1 MRDPIN
7 FLDHVVEYPGRFQE
21 TDLGNNLIQHDPAP
35 GEIGQ
40 EGTPLNAAN
49 MNLLDTA
56 ALQAIM
62 MGSLNTSLLR
72 QLSDKVEAQAG
83 EQIEVTLTNTQQYPF
98 NNSNKA
104 VQLGTNRNKKNYT
117 VLVEVLSSEGGGVGE
132 ILVTNKLLNGFQIAY
147 TGAASSVT
155 VNCIVQGGF

>member
-35 GEIGQ
+35 GEIVQ

-83 EQIEVTLTNTQQYPF
+83 EQIEVTLTNSQQYPF

>member
-21 TDLGNNLIQHDPAP
+21 TDLGNNLVQHDPAP
-35 GEIGQ
+35 GEVVQ

-83 EQIEVTLTNTQQYPF
+83 EQIEVTLTNSQQYPF

>member
-21 TDLGNNLIQHDPAP
+21 TDMGNNLIQHDPAP
-35 GEIGQ
+35 GEIVQ

>member
-35 GEIGQ
+35 GEIVQ

-62 MGSLNTSLLR
+62 MGSLNASLLR

-83 EQIEVTLTNTQQYPF
+83 EQIEVTLTNNQQYPF

>member
-35 GEIGQ
+35 GEIVQ

-83 EQIEVTLTNTQQYPF
+83 EQIEVTLTNSQQYPF

-155 VNCIVQGGF
+155 VKCIVQGGF

>member
-35 GEIGQ
+35 GEIVQ

-62 MGSLNTSLLR
+62 MGSLNSSLLR

>member
-35 GEIGQ
+35 GEIVQ

-72 QLSDKVEAQAG
+72 QLSDKVDAQAG
-83 EQIEVTLTNTQQYPF
+83 EQIEVTLTNSQQYPF

>member
-7 FLDHVVEYPGRFQE
+7 FLDHVVEYPGRFLE
-21 TDLGNNLIQHDPAP
+21 TDLGDNLIQHDPAP
-35 GEIGQ
+35 GEIVQ

-62 MGSLNTSLLR
+62 MGSLNTALLR

-83 EQIEVTLTNTQQYPF
+83 EQIEVTLTNSLQYPF
-98 NNSNKA
+98 NDSNVA

-132 ILVTNKLLNGFQIAY
+132 IKISNKLLNGFQIAY
-147 TGAASSVT
+147 TGAASSVK

>member
-7 FLDHVVEYPGRFQE
+7 FLDHVVEYQGRFQE

-35 GEIGQ
+35 GEIVQ

>member
-35 GEIGQ
+35 GEIVQ

-155 VNCIVQGGF
+155 VKCIVQGGF

>member
-7 FLDHVVEYPGRFQE
+7 FLDHVVECPGRFQE
-21 TDLGNNLIQHDPAP
+21 TDLGNNLVQHDPAP
-35 GEIGQ
+35 GEVVQ

-62 MGSLNTSLLR
+62 LGSLNVSFLR

-117 VLVEVLSSEGGGVGE
+117 VLVEILSSEGGGVGE
-132 ILVTNKLLNGFQIAY
+132 IIISNKLLNGFQIAY

>member
-35 GEIGQ
+35 GEIVQ

-117 VLVEVLSSEGGGVGE
+117 VLVEVLDSEGGGVGE

>member
-21 TDLGNNLIQHDPAP
+21 TDLGNNLVQHDPAP
-35 GEIGQ
+35 GEVVQ

-62 MGSLNTSLLR
+62 LGSLNVSFLR

-117 VLVEVLSSEGGGVGE
+117 VLVEILSSEGGGVGE
-132 ILVTNKLLNGFQIAY
+132 IIISNKLLNGFQIAY

>member
-21 TDLGNNLIQHDPAP
+21 TDLGNNLIEHDPAP
-35 GEIGQ
+35 GEIVQ

>member
-35 GEIGQ
+35 GEIVQ

-62 MGSLNTSLLR
+62 MGSLNASLLR

-83 EQIEVTLTNTQQYPF
+83 EQIEVTLTNSQQYPF

>member
-35 GEIGQ
+35 GEIVQ

-62 MGSLNTSLLR
+62 MGSLNTALLR

-83 EQIEVTLTNTQQYPF
+83 EQIEVTLTNSQQYPF

>member
-21 TDLGNNLIQHDPAP
+21 TDLGDNMIQHDPAP
-35 GEIGQ
+35 GEIVQ

-98 NNSNKA
+98 NNSNVA

-117 VLVEVLSSEGGGVGE
+117 VLVEVLDSEGGGVGE
-132 ILVTNKLLNGFQIAY
+132 IIISNKLLNGFQIAY

>member
-7 FLDHVVEYPGRFQE
+7 FLDHVVEHPGRFQE

-35 GEIGQ
+35 GEIVQ

-83 EQIEVTLTNTQQYPF
+83 EQIEVTLTNSQQYPF

>member
-35 GEIGQ
+35 GEIVQ

-83 EQIEVTLTNTQQYPF
+83 EQIEVTLTNNQQYPF

>member
-35 GEIGQ
+35 GEIVQ

-132 ILVTNKLLNGFQIAY
+132 ITISNKLLNGFQIAY

>member
-21 TDLGNNLIQHDPAP
+21 TDLGDNLIQHDPAP
-35 GEIGQ
+35 GEIVQ

-132 ILVTNKLLNGFQIAY
+132 ITISNKLLNGFQIAY

>member
-35 GEIGQ
+35 GEIVQ

-155 VNCIVQGGF
+155 VNCVVQGGF

>member
-7 FLDHVVEYPGRFQE
+7 FRDHVVEYPGRFQE

-35 GEIGQ
+35 GEIVQ

-62 MGSLNTSLLR
+62 MGSLNTALLR

-83 EQIEVTLTNTQQYPF
+83 EQIEVTLTNSQQYPF

-132 ILVTNKLLNGFQIAY
+132 ILVTNKLLNGCQIAY

>member
-35 GEIGQ
+35 GEVVQ

-62 MGSLNTSLLR
+62 LGSLNVSFLR

-117 VLVEVLSSEGGGVGE
+117 VLVEILSSEGGGVGE
-132 ILVTNKLLNGFQIAY
+132 IIISNKLFNGFQIAY

>member
-21 TDLGNNLIQHDPAP
+21 TDLGNHLIQHDPAP
-35 GEIGQ
+35 GEIVQ

>member
-35 GEIGQ
+35 GEIVQ

-62 MGSLNTSLLR
+62 IGSLNTALLR

-83 EQIEVTLTNTQQYPF
+83 EQIEVTLTNNQQYPF

>member
-35 GEIGQ
+35 GEIVQ

-62 MGSLNTSLLR
+62 MGSLNTALLR
-72 QLSDKVEAQAG
+72 QRSDKVEAQAG
-83 EQIEVTLTNTQQYPF
+83 EQIEVTLTNSQQYPF

>member
-35 GEIGQ
+35 GEIVQ

-62 MGSLNTSLLR
+62 IGSLNTSLLR

-83 EQIEVTLTNTQQYPF
+83 EQIEVTLTNNQQYPF

>member
-7 FLDHVVEYPGRFQE
+7 FLDHVVEYQGRFQE
-21 TDLGNNLIQHDPAP
+21 TDLGNNMIQHDPAP
-35 GEIGQ
+35 GEIIQ
-40 EGTPLNAAN
+40 KGTPLNAAN

>member
-21 TDLGNNLIQHDPAP
+21 TDLGNNLFQHDPAP
-35 GEIGQ
+35 GEIVQ

>member
-21 TDLGNNLIQHDPAP
+21 TDLGNNLIQHDPTP
-35 GEIGQ
+35 GEIVQ

-83 EQIEVTLTNTQQYPF
+83 EQIEVTLTNNQQYPF

>member
-35 GEIGQ
+35 GEIVQ